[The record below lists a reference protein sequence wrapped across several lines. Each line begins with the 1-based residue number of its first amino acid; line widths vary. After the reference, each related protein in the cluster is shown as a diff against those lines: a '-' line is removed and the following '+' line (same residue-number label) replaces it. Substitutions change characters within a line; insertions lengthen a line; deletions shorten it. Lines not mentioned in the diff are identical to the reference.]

1 MGNINQI
8 NNDIPQFINKNKN
21 PDAANHDGNTFK
33 QTFGQVLENMES
45 SKMEIAQ
52 SEGLK
57 EIPAQSFQL
66 TDPSVTISDKTEKL
80 LEMLE
85 LYSAK
90 LEDGTI
96 SLKDVDPLLS
106 QIQIEAESLLQKVES
121 SPNADESI
129 KNIAKEFAVFA
140 NTEQIKFQR
149 GDYLS

>member
-1 MGNINQI
+1 MANIDQI
-8 NNDIPQFINKNKN
+8 NNGPQQFISKNKKANVVN
-21 PDAANHDGNTFK
+21 PDGNTFK

-45 SKMEIAQ
+45 SKMETVQ
-52 SEGLK
+52 TEGLK
-57 EIPAQSFQL
+57 ELSPQNFKL
-66 TDPSVTISDKTEKL
+66 PDPSIGISDKTEKL

-90 LEDGTI
+90 LEDNSI
-96 SLKDVDPLLS
+96 SLKDIDSLLKE
-106 QIQIEAESLLQKVES
+106 IQIDAQSLLQKVEN
-121 SPNADESI
+121 SPEADESI